1 MMRIALLLLLAGVH
15 TVYMKSYIVE
25 TKDEHAKKNAY
36 WKERD
41 GYDYKDDI
49 YSADRKEKNADWKDP
64 KGSGE
69 WTADKKEKNADWK
82 NADWKNPK
90 GSGEW
95 TSPATPIST
104 STWKPSSTTT
114 KKPCTFGDWSA
125 WKSDKSCGSTV
136 KRRSRECKAGYK
148 KCAVSEC
155 QGSANENEQ
164 IRLKPCCA
172 WGKWTGW
179 SERNEDKC
187 IKSQVYKYRKCQAVV
202 PGTKCEN
209 RCRGQSKLT
218 KIIPADNCC
227 KWTGW
232 EEDPCNVTCG
242 PGQQTSKRQCK
253 YKDIVCPASKC
264 TGGASKT
271 EGCELKKCPDPGTGG
286 TDPVW
291 NSKEW

>member
-1 MMRIALLLLLAGVH
+1 M
-15 TVYMKSYIVE
+15 
-25 TKDEHAKKNAY
+25 
-36 WKERD
+36 
-41 GYDYKDDI
+41 
-49 YSADRKEKNADWKDP
+49 
-64 KGSGE
+64 
-69 WTADKKEKNADWK
+69 NADWK
-82 NADWKNPK
+82 NPDWKNPK

-104 STWKPSSTTT
+104 STWKSSSTTT
-114 KKPCTFGDWSA
+114 KKPCTFSDWSA
-125 WKSDKSCGSTV
+125 WKSDKSCGRTV

-227 KWTGW
+227 KWTG
-232 EEDPCNVTCG
+232 
-242 PGQQTSKRQCK
+242 
-253 YKDIVCPASKC
+253 
-264 TGGASKT
+264 GASKT

-291 NSKEW
+291 NSK